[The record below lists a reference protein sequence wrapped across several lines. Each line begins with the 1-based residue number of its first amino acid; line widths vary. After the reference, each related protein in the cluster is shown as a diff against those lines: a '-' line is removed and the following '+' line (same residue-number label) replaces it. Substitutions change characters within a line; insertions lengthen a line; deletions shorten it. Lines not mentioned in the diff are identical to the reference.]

1 MWESRSV
8 NFGLGQV
15 WIILFFYWS
24 LLLDLIG
31 LNVVQSNTRFE
42 NVLVMLKTC
51 TLNNCGMYHMRS
63 RKKWHNALQD
73 ECFMKIRKWWRT
85 TIASLDLVLYGP
97 YSKAAKT
104 DLGTTWTVWW
114 YWKKLPWKWTV
125 QIEQKS
131 LTAAFERLKLNGPFW
146 SFEGCSHSKFV
157 CSESW
162 FIDLHTMLLHKNTVL
177 KFLFVYLFDTQF
189 TIITMSKGN

>member
-97 YSKAAKT
+97 YSKAVKT
-104 DLGTTWTVWW
+104 ELGTTWTVWW

-131 LTAAFERLKLNGPFW
+131 LTAAFEWNW
-146 SFEGCSHSKFV
+146 
-157 CSESW
+157 
-162 FIDLHTMLLHKNTVL
+162 TVL
-177 KFLFVYLFDTQF
+177 FGHLKGVRIQNLFAVNPDLLICIQCCCIKILF
-189 TIITMSKGN
+189 